1 MAGMIFQH
9 LGPAQNQFPC
19 YTDRRHIIKATIMHV
34 INNNDCYLHTG
45 VIVIMGRQCIAMAL
59 MTAPICCICIFAA
72 LAAGHEL
79 ALSGAY

>member
-1 MAGMIFQH
+1 
-9 LGPAQNQFPC
+9 
-19 YTDRRHIIKATIMHV
+19 MHV

-59 MTAPICCICIFAA
+59 MTAPICIYAA

-79 ALSGAY
+79 AQHTD